1 VTIHSFGDPFCIK
14 VSESD
19 TVGMI
24 KPRIQA
30 KLGISDEEFAKWKL
44 AMCSASRPDYL
55 TDDVV
60 IGERLTTSTRRE
72 WGGTCTLTLYP
83 HAHRLV
89 VDHCV
94 SQSTAVICM
103 VGAKVESTSTDSS
116 GFYLLARC
124 GQPETKGLPRLQPPP
139 QFVLAVGRDGMR

>member
-1 VTIHSFGDPFCIK
+1 MQSFGDPFCIK

-30 KLGISDEEFAKWKL
+30 KLGISEEEFSKWKL
-44 AMCSASRPDYL
+44 AMCSGSRPDHL

-72 WGGTCTLTLYP
+72 WGGAYTLTP
-83 HAHRLV
+83 A
-89 VDHCV
+89 
-94 SQSTAVICM
+94 A
-103 VGAKVESTSTDSS
+103 
-116 GFYLLARC
+116 LL
-124 GQPETKGLPRLQPPP
+124 
-139 QFVLAVGRDGMR
+139 